1 MKIGCLIITHMGIK
15 AELNR
20 RPNLNARNLILYSA
34 EGSGPPSVFDVSRG
48 ITGISCG
55 MPLSEAISR
64 SSGAI
69 IMRADLRYYTKL
81 FARIASDLRKIF
93 SHVEEDGLGK
103 VYFNME
109 GINRIYGGEVKAISR
124 VLNMVPEFFQAR
136 AGIASTKFV
145 SYLAAVSSHVNSAT
159 KVSQN
164 PSEITTFLAPFSVEM
179 FPIDQKIISDFKR
192 FGISTIGDLVSH
204 DLGHIQSRFGSEAH
218 KAWKLAS
225 GSEFSPVIIRN
236 KEYKVSESI
245 SLPFESN
252 LQEIIFTAI
261 DILLKR
267 LYDVPPLKGKYASK
281 FFLRCNLFKNKTWVK
296 NIVTREPVSTP
307 SSALLSIRSILGEF
321 DLPGFVERVSLT
333 VSGLSNEYGTQ
344 SRAFSDFTDSNNQY
358 VDQLINVDRSLQ
370 IKMAGAKS
378 IYRVMVIDSKHPIP
392 EMRFIQVPLSSN
404 APEDMKALN
413 LPDPIVVKET
423 NGVPIS
429 IFVAP
434 KGQLS
439 VEIDDMWKVD
449 FWWMINP
456 VMRIYYSLRLDNAET
471 ITVFKDVVTARWYRQ
486 NY

>member
-1 MKIGCLIITHMGIK
+1 MKIGCVVITHMGIK

-20 RPNLNARNLILYSA
+20 KPALNARNLILYS
-34 EGSGPPSVFDVSRG
+34 SQRPDPPLVFDVSQG

-55 MPLSEAISR
+55 MRLSEASSR
-64 SSGAI
+64 SSGAN
-69 IMRADLRYYTKL
+69 IMRADIRYYTHL
-81 FARIASDLRKIF
+81 FARIVSDLRKIF

-103 VYFNME
+103 VYFNMV
-109 GINRIYGGEVKAISR
+109 GVNNMYGGEVKAISR
-124 VLNMVPEFFQAR
+124 VLNIVPEFFQAR
-136 AGIASTKFV
+136 VGIASTKFV
-145 SYLAAVSSHVNSAT
+145 SYLAAISSHVNSAT

-164 PSEITTFLAPFSVEM
+164 SSEIATFLAPFSVGVL
-179 FPIDQKIISDFKR
+179 PINQKIFSDFKK

-204 DLGHIQSRFGSEAH
+204 DLGHIRSRFGLEAYE
-218 KAWKLAS
+218 AWKLAF
-225 GSEFSPVIIRN
+225 GNEFSPVVTKN
-236 KEYKVSESI
+236 KEHKISECI

-252 LQEIIFTAI
+252 LQEIVFTAI

-281 FFLRCNLFKNKTWVK
+281 FFLRCDLFKNKPWVK
-296 NIVTREPVSTP
+296 DIVTREPVSSP
-307 SSALLSIRSILGEF
+307 SSALLSIRTILGEF

-333 VSGLSNEYGTQ
+333 VSGLSNEHGTQ
-344 SRAFSDFTDSNNQY
+344 SRAFSDFNNEY
-358 VDQLINVDRSLQ
+358 VDQLTNVGSTLQ
-370 IKMAGAKS
+370 MKMAGAKS
-378 IYRVMVIDSKHPIP
+378 IYRVMVIDSNHPIP
-392 EMRFIQVPLSSN
+392 EMRAIQVPLSSN

-429 IFVAP
+429 IFVAS
-434 KGQLS
+434 KGELP

-456 VMRIYYSLRLDNAET
+456 VRRIYYSLRLGNDET
-471 ITVFKDVVTARWYRQ
+471 ITVFEDVVTSRWYRQ